1 MIFHQTTL
9 PGAFIID
16 LELREDDRG
25 FFARTFCRR
34 EMEEQGLSG
43 DVMQCN
49 ASYNHAAGTLRGMHL
64 QIEPAPEP
72 KLVRCTRGA
81 IWDVIIDVRP
91 GSPTFGQ
98 HIGVELTAENHRQLY
113 VPPLFAHGY
122 QTLVDGTEVAY
133 QVGEFY
139 TPDTERSVRHD
150 DPDLA
155 IAWPLSVSAIS
166 AKDADAPLLR
176 EAFETQ
182 GAPQ

>member
-1 MIFHQTTL
+1 MIFQPTEL
-9 PGAFIID
+9 PGAFVID

-34 EMEEQGLSG
+34 EMEEHGLSG

-49 ASYNHAAGTLRGMHL
+49 ASYNHVAGTLRGMHL
-64 QIEPAPEP
+64 QIEPAPEA

-133 QVGEFY
+133 QVGEYY

-150 DPDLA
+150 DPELA
-155 IAWPLSVSAIS
+155 IVWPLAVSAIS
-166 AKDADAPLLR
+166 EKDADAPLLR
-176 EAFETQ
+176 DAFETQ
-182 GAPQ
+182 GVLQ